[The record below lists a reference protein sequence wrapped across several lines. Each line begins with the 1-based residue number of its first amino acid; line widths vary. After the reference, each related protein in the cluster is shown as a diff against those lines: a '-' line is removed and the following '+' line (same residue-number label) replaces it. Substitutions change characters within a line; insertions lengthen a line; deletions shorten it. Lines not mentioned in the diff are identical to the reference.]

1 MFYTKLNSFFLIK
14 VHSKIPGQK
23 QIAILRYVIAFVM
36 VLSCV
41 STYLLLHLAHCVYS
55 RNLDHQCI
63 VGCGRGVYKEASSPF
78 SLEKHAIGHTSHIM
92 HLIQV
97 VMVGVVSESNFE

>member
-1 MFYTKLNSFFLIK
+1 MY
-14 VHSKIPGQK
+14 
-23 QIAILRYVIAFVM
+23 ILGTLTIYVLLAV
-36 VLSCV
+36 VVV
-41 STYLLLHLAHCVYS
+41 S
-55 RNLDHQCI
+55 I
-63 VGCGRGVYKEASSPF
+63 YKGASSPF

>member
-1 MFYTKLNSFFLIK
+1 M
-14 VHSKIPGQK
+14 
-23 QIAILRYVIAFVM
+23 RYVIAFVM

-63 VGCGRGVYKEASSPF
+63 VGCAVVVVSIYKGASSPF